1 MLIEVT
7 DLKDD
12 EYAVITNKAEYSRI
26 YGHEYKNGCDF
37 PLFVRPDTL
46 YTIHGMYLFLGRKPI
61 MIYDSAKRKSFK
73 LIRPSRNASIE
84 MLNNYIDYLEQK
96 NKDLTNESTN

>member
-26 YGHEYKNGCDF
+26 YGHEYK
-37 PLFVRPDTL
+37 
-46 YTIHGMYLFLGRKPI
+46 
-61 MIYDSAKRKSFK
+61 
-73 LIRPSRNASIE
+73 
-84 MLNNYIDYLEQK
+84 
-96 NKDLTNESTN
+96 DLTNESTN